1 MVKRFLDFKD
11 LQCSIFLKRA
21 LEVAAAGGHHVL
33 IFGPPGSGKTAAAFT
48 FFSIL
53 PDVSV
58 IEPSVVSRIPNGNG
72 ISIDRDRIPEGL
84 LLPVLKY
91 SNSGKNISD
100 SGKTNCQGD
109 VLPAHRGIWFY
120 DIPNY
125 NGCPADPQMIMT
137 IPACPCGRLGSKDY
151 VCFCTV
157 LEIRKHWE
165 KYFGPFSNKLDI
177 RIPARSF
184 TKEKQMNGKG
194 EPSSVIRR
202 RVQKALEIQK
212 VRYAACSFKKNACIP
227 VSSLLKYVNLS
238 LNGQS
243 SFMKACEKLRLSTLA
258 CHAVLRVA
266 RTIADLEG
274 KEKTEKEHVYEAV
287 QHRRYGDGDYY
298 WKR

>member
-33 IFGPPGSGKTAAAFT
+33 IFGPPGSGKTTAAFT
-48 FFSIL
+48 FPSIL

-58 IEPSVVSRIPNGNG
+58 IEPCAVSRI
-72 ISIDRDRIPEGL
+72 
-84 LLPVLKY
+84 LKY
-91 SNSGKNISD
+91 SNSGKNIPGG
-100 SGKTNCQGD
+100 GKANCPGD

-120 DIPNY
+120 DTPNY

-157 LEIRKHWE
+157 RGIRKHWE
-165 KYFGPFSNKLDI
+165 KYSGPFTHKLDI
-177 RIPARSF
+177 RIPSRWA
-184 TKEKQMNGKG
+184 TKGKQMNGKG

-202 RVQKALEIQK
+202 RVEKALEIQK
-212 VRYAACSFKKNACIP
+212 VRYAACSFKKNAGIP
-227 VSSLLKYVNLS
+227 VPSLLKYVNLS
-238 LNGQS
+238 LKGQS
-243 SFMKACEKLRLSTLA
+243 SFMKACEKLRPSTLA

>member
-1 MVKRFLDFKD
+1 MVNRFLDFKD
-11 LQCSIFLKRA
+11 LQCSIFVKRA

-33 IFGPPGSGKTAAAFT
+33 IFGPSGSGKTKAAFT
-48 FFSIL
+48 FPSIL

-58 IEPSVVSRIPNGNG
+58 IESCAVSQIPNGNG
-72 ISIDRDRIPEGL
+72 LSSDRDRIPEGL
-84 LLPVLKY
+84 LLRVLKY
-91 SNSGKNISD
+91 SNCGKNISG
-100 SGKTNCQGD
+100 SGKTNFQGD
-109 VLPAHRGIWFY
+109 VLPAHSGMWFY
-120 DIPNY
+120 DTPNY
-125 NGCPADPQMIMT
+125 NGCPAGPQMIMT

-157 LEIRKHWE
+157 VGIRKHWG
-165 KYFGPFSNKLDI
+165 KYIGPFSDKLDI
-177 RIPARSF
+177 RIPARAV

-212 VRYAACSFKKNACIP
+212 IRYSACSFKKNACIP

-238 LNGQS
+238 QNGQS
-243 SFMKACEKLRLSTLA
+243 SFMKACEKLGASTLA